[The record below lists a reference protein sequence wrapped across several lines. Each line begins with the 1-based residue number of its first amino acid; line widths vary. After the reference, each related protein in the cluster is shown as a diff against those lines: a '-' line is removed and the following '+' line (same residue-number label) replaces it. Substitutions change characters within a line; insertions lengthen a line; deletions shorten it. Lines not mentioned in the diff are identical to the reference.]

1 MKTVLQLYP
10 NEDVFGFEHG
20 DEFVYW
26 VAVNENQ
33 KSIITAIDWLM
44 CSEVDIAPHLMVDDI
59 DYDISNGGVGEA
71 LNVLNQILTDLN

>member
-1 MKTVLQLYP
+1 MKTILQLYP

-26 VAVNENQ
+26 VAVNDNQ
-33 KSIITAIDWLM
+33 KSIITAINWLM
-44 CSEVDIAPHLMVDDI
+44 CSEIDVHENI
-59 DYDISNGGVGEA
+59 DYDISNGGIGEA